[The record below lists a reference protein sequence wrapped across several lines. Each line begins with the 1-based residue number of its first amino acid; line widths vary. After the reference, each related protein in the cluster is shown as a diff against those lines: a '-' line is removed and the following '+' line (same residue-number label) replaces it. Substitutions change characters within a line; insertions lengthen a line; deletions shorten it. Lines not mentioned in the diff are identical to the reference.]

1 MQLTSTIFICGSV
14 PTFPYFNIFTVS
26 ESTHVP
32 QGNLQQELSQT
43 HIQYPP
49 TTIAFPF
56 ILMPQCH
63 SFHFCIISNQSNLRN
78 LQQFSFVGVYPHSLI
93 SQFSLFW
100 NAPTSQGILI
110 FVLGIIHN
118 FSSPV
123 PRPGSAMFWM
133 ESDHRGRARSKG
145 QFLKKN
151 FPLSLF
157 LGDIY
162 LFQPNYHPIQV
173 ELAANGGTQCGFCRF

>member
-63 SFHFCIISNQSNLRN
+63 SLHFHF
-78 LQQFSFVGVYPHSLI
+78 FSFKIKATCNNFHLWECTHNNSEIGECGTVPHSPI
-93 SQFSLFW
+93 SLLSLFR
-100 NAPTSQGILI
+100 NAPMSQGILI

-118 FSSPV
+118 FSSSV

-133 ESDHRGRARSKG
+133 ESDHRGRTRSKG
-145 QFLKKN
+145 QFLKT
-151 FPLSLF
+151 F
-157 LGDIY
+157 
-162 LFQPNYHPIQV
+162 H
-173 ELAANGGTQCGFCRF
+173 